1 MNINKRVG
9 EGNLMKEIGNI
20 DVEKAMEL
28 IFVNDDAFVEQLLE
42 GATEFER
49 VEFLREFPECL
60 EMLAC
65 CACLA

>member
-1 MNINKRVG
+1 MN
-9 EGNLMKEIGNI
+9 EIGKF

-28 IFVNDDAFVEQLLE
+28 IFVDDNAFVEQLLE

-60 EMLAC
+60 EMLAY

>member
-9 EGNLMKEIGNI
+9 EGNLMNETGNF

-28 IFVNDDAFVEQLLE
+28 IFVDDTAFVEQLLE

-65 CACLA
+65 SACFA

>member
-1 MNINKRVG
+1 MSIIQKLG
-9 EGNLMKEIGNI
+9 EGNLMKEIGNF
-20 DVEKAMEL
+20 DVEKAMDL
-28 IFVNDDAFVEQLLE
+28 IFVNDDAFVERLLE

>member
-1 MNINKRVG
+1 MN
-9 EGNLMKEIGNI
+9 ETGNF

-28 IFVNDDAFVEQLLE
+28 IFVNDDVFVERLLE

-65 CACLA
+65 CACFA

>member
-1 MNINKRVG
+1 
-9 EGNLMKEIGNI
+9 MKEIGNF

-28 IFVNDDAFVEQLLE
+28 IFVNDDVFVERLLE

-49 VEFLREFPECL
+49 VEFLREFPQCL

>member
-9 EGNLMKEIGNI
+9 EGNLMKEIGNF

-28 IFVNDDAFVEQLLE
+28 IFVNDDAFVERLLE
-42 GATEFER
+42 DATEFER

-65 CACLA
+65 YACLA

>member
-1 MNINKRVG
+1 
-9 EGNLMKEIGNI
+9 MKEIRTL
-20 DVEKAMEL
+20 DVEKVMEL
-28 IFVNDDAFVEQLLE
+28 IFVNDDVFVERLLE

-65 CACLA
+65 CTCYA

>member
-1 MNINKRVG
+1 
-9 EGNLMKEIGNI
+9 MKEIGNF

-28 IFVNDDAFVEQLLE
+28 IFVNDDAFVERLLE
-42 GATEFER
+42 DATEFER

-65 CACLA
+65 YACLA

>member
-1 MNINKRVG
+1 MNINKMVG
-9 EGNLMKEIGNI
+9 EGNLMNEIGNF

-49 VEFLREFPECL
+49 VECLRECPECL